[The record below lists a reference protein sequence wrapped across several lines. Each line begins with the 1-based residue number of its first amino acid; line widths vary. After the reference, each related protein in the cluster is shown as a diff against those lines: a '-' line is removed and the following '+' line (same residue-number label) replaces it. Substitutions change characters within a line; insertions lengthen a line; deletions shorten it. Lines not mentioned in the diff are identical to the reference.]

1 MSPLTRLF
9 ASVRDRLVQS
19 RFLTISATVHLIII
33 ALLGTTLYYKMEPP
47 KEKGEI
53 TSSQLITVYK
63 LPPEPPKDPVAPV
76 KPFDPS
82 KSLPAAPASPAGS
95 VVDYTPITVI
105 PGSNPVM
112 PVPGSG
118 GSNPPAPPD
127 HVPQP
132 PAPPK
137 PGSELTNADLA
148 RIKEGTPW
156 KTSKPGMVPT
166 YEFTAFLG
174 RYKDGNWN
182 STVRQAN
189 GQIVGGSLPNLLYCT
204 SKWSKDRI
212 KTNERNVKAIDL
224 ASDELFTVKPP
235 FIFLTGTQ
243 DFTLTEKEVEN
254 LTKYI
259 RCGGAIWGDSSVP
272 GRRSAFDVAFR
283 REMKRVLSDV
293 DKEFEPLPADH
304 PIFVQGYFKKVTAL
318 PSGVN
323 QYREPVEVMKWG
335 GEVAIIHTLND
346 YGDMWQIGLDKNGQI
361 DLSRNAR
368 GEYVA
373 MNSTLWDQRGLYVR
387 NLEQPSVEEAYK
399 FGINMIFHLITRWE
413 NRTSS
418 IGSL

>member
-19 RFLTISATVHLIII
+19 RFVTISATVHLLII
-33 ALLGTTLYYKMEPP
+33 ALLGTTLYYKVAPPEKGDFTASEGILPVVPAEPP
-47 KEKGEI
+47 RPAEQIVKV
-53 TSSQLITVYK
+53 T
-63 LPPEPPKDPVAPV
+63 LPDPARATQPSPSAPTGPQINFPPIN
-76 KPFDPS
+76 
-82 KSLPAAPASPAGS
+82 
-95 VVDYTPITVI
+95 PIQ
-105 PGSNPVM
+105 
-112 PVPGSG
+112 GSG
-118 GSNPPAPPD
+118 PDIPIPQMGGIGSIPQNSGSKDFIPEAPPA
-127 HVPQP
+127 
-132 PAPPK
+132 
-137 PGSELTNADLA
+137 LTKADLA
-148 RIKEGTPW
+148 RIKEHSTYR
-156 KTSKPGMVPT
+156 TSKPGMVPT

-224 ASDELFTVKPP
+224 ASDELFTAKPP
-235 FIFLTGTQ
+235 FIFLTGTR
-243 DFTLTEKEVEN
+243 DFTLTDKEVEN
-254 LTKYI
+254 LQKYI

-283 REMKRVLSDV
+283 REMKRVLPDV
-293 DKEFEPLPADH
+293 DKEFEPLLADH

-318 PSGVN
+318 PTGVN

-361 DLSRNAR
+361 DLSRDAR

-373 MNSTLWDQRGLYVR
+373 MNATLWDQRGLYVR

-413 NRTSS
+413 NRTSA